1 MLAGSLR
8 GRRIGPRLGVCVEG
22 RPFTV
27 IDWRGG
33 AGIFRR
39 TRSGRSARPLHSPA
53 AGANECRRGFAVAS
67 VAFAMAS
74 RDRPGVMPSSST
86 SATRSA
92 VSQCTDLA
100 ATEGTLSPVDLRK
113 HVAFMDLVNSNHQR
127 NEQGRLPAKG
137 IDEIRLE
144 RNPCTSTTT
153 ELLSCRSR
161 RGPLWMAKGWACH
174 KERSTF

>member
-1 MLAGSLR
+1 MALR
-8 GRRIGPRLGVCVEG
+8 IDGA
-22 RPFTV
+22 V
-27 IDWRGG
+27 IDSLGLPSLTNRVRGWRT
-33 AGIFRR
+33 IQF
-39 TRSGRSARPLHSPA
+39 GRIPLRQP
-53 AGANECRRGFAVAS
+53 
-67 VAFAMAS
+67 
-74 RDRPGVMPSSST
+74 
-86 SATRSA
+86 
-92 VSQCTDLA
+92 
-100 ATEGTLSPVDLRK
+100 ATEGKLSPVHLRK

-137 IDEIRLE
+137 IGEIRLE